1 MKIKVR
7 IAPSPTG
14 NLHIGTA
21 RTALFN
27 WLFARKNA
35 GEFILRIEDTDIER
49 SDKKYED
56 NIIKSLRWLGLDW
69 DGDIYR
75 QSERLD
81 IYEERIGQLID
92 SGKAFWC
99 HHGKE
104 ELENEQK
111 EQASKREAP
120 RHICEHKKTELG
132 KQKGQ
137 IIRLAVDESSN
148 RVISFNDEIRG
159 TIEWEEHLFGDFSLA
174 KDFRTPLYNFAVAVD
189 DIDMAI
195 SHIIRGEDHI
205 SNTPKQILIYEAF
218 GVKPPVFA
226 HLPLILASDRTKL
239 SKRHGATS
247 IEEYQNDYLPEAL
260 VNFMGFIGYTYG
272 KEIINKEEMAEEFEL
287 KKVHKSGAI
296 FDIKKLNW
304 LNARYIK
311 DLGIDKLRNLTGVK
325 EIPEKALPLIT
336 ERLEKLSDVNNFDY
350 LWQEPDY
357 PTELLKWKNFDYPD
371 VRNSLEKTKLILKG
385 LEVGK
390 DGAKEGLRIL
400 LDGLAK
406 ELGDPSAPLGAG
418 RGLVYWPLRVALTG
432 RDKSPDPVDVAFV
445 LGNEKTL
452 ERVEKAIKK
461 TISS

>member
-21 RTALFN
+21 RTAFFN
-27 WLFARKNA
+27 WLFARKNG
-35 GEFILRIEDTDIER
+35 GEFILRIEDTDLER

-81 IYEERIGQLID
+81 IYEKYIRQLLD

-111 EQASKREAP
+111 EQTLRKEPP
-120 RHICEHKKTELG
+120 RHICGYKKTELG

-137 IIRLAVDESSN
+137 IIRLAVDENSN
-148 RVISFNDEIRG
+148 RVIGFNDEIRG
-159 TIEWEEHLFGDFSLA
+159 AIEWEEHLFGDFSLA
-174 KDFRTPLYNFAVAVD
+174 KDFRTPLYNFAVVID
-189 DIDMAI
+189 DIDMSI
-195 SHIIRGEDHI
+195 SHVIRGEDHI
-205 SNTPKQILIYEAF
+205 SNTPKQILIYEAL

-226 HLPLILASDRTKL
+226 HLPLILSSDRTKL

-247 IEEYQNDYLPEAL
+247 VEEYKNDYLPEAL

-272 KEIINKEEMAEEFEL
+272 KEIISKEEMAEQFEL
-287 KKVHKSGAI
+287 KKVHKSGAV

-304 LNARYIK
+304 LNAQYIK
-311 DLGIDKLRNLTGVK
+311 SLDIEKLRNLTGVR
-325 EIPEKALPLIT
+325 EIPEKAVPLIT
-336 ERLEKLSDVNNFDY
+336 ERLEKLSDVKGFDY

-357 PTELLKWKNFDYPD
+357 PKELLKWKNFDYPD
-371 VRNSLEKTKLILKG
+371 IQNSLENTKLILNG
-385 LEVGK
+385 LDAGK
-390 DGAKEGLRIL
+390 YEAKEGLRIV

-432 RDKSPDPVDVAFV
+432 MEKSPDPVDVAFV
-445 LGNEKTL
+445 LGKEKTL
-452 ERVEKAIKK
+452 ERVKNAINKI
-461 TISS
+461 ISS

>member
-174 KDFRTPLYNFAVAVD
+174 KDFRTPLYIFA
-189 DIDMAI
+189 
-195 SHIIRGEDHI
+195 E
-205 SNTPKQILIYEAF
+205 
-218 GVKPPVFA
+218 
-226 HLPLILASDRTKL
+226 
-239 SKRHGATS
+239 
-247 IEEYQNDYLPEAL
+247 
-260 VNFMGFIGYTYG
+260 
-272 KEIINKEEMAEEFEL
+272 
-287 KKVHKSGAI
+287 
-296 FDIKKLNW
+296 
-304 LNARYIK
+304 
-311 DLGIDKLRNLTGVK
+311 
-325 EIPEKALPLIT
+325 
-336 ERLEKLSDVNNFDY
+336 
-350 LWQEPDY
+350 
-357 PTELLKWKNFDYPD
+357 
-371 VRNSLEKTKLILKG
+371 
-385 LEVGK
+385 
-390 DGAKEGLRIL
+390 
-400 LDGLAK
+400 
-406 ELGDPSAPLGAG
+406 
-418 RGLVYWPLRVALTG
+418 
-432 RDKSPDPVDVAFV
+432 
-445 LGNEKTL
+445 
-452 ERVEKAIKK
+452 
-461 TISS
+461 

>member
-1 MKIKVR
+1 MKIKTR

-21 RTALFN
+21 RTAFFN
-27 WLFARKNA
+27 WLFAKKNG
-35 GEFILRIEDTDIER
+35 GEFILRIEDTDLER

-81 IYEERIGQLID
+81 IYEKHIRQLLD
-92 SGKAFWC
+92 SGRAFWC

-111 EQASKREAP
+111 EQTYKKEAP
-120 RHICEHKKTELG
+120 RHICEHRKNELG

-137 IIRLAVDESSN
+137 IIRLAVDENSN
-148 RVISFNDEIRG
+148 RVISFDDEIRG
-159 TIEWEEHLFGDFSLA
+159 AIKWEENLFGDFSLA
-174 KDFRTPLYNFAVAVD
+174 KDFRTPLYNFAVVVD

-205 SNTPKQILIYEAF
+205 SNTPKQILIYEAL

-226 HLPLILASDRTKL
+226 HLPLILSPDRTKL
-239 SKRHGATS
+239 SKRHGVIS
-247 IEEYQNDYLPEAL
+247 VEEYKNDYLPEAL
-260 VNFMGFIGYTYG
+260 LNFMGFIGYTYS
-272 KEIINKEEMAEEFEL
+272 KEIISKEEMSEEFEL
-287 KKVHKSGAI
+287 KKVHKSGAV

-311 DLGIDKLRNLTGVK
+311 NLGINKLINLTGIEEVT
-325 EIPEKALPLIT
+325 EKAVPLIT
-336 ERLEKLSDVNNFDY
+336 ERLEKLSDVKNFNY

-357 PTELLKWKNFDYPD
+357 SRELLKWKNFDYPG
-371 VRNSLEKTKLILKG
+371 VRDSLEKTRLVLERLDDENDDFKG
-385 LEVGK
+385 V
-390 DGAKEGLRIL
+390 LRIS
-400 LDGLAK
+400 LDELAK
-406 ELGDPSAPLGAG
+406 ELGD

-432 RDKSPDPVDVAFV
+432 REKSPDPVDVAFV
-445 LGNEKTL
+445 IGKEKTL
-452 ERVEKAIKK
+452 ERIKNAINK
-461 TISS
+461 IVYP

>member
-1 MKIKVR
+1 MKIKTR

-21 RTALFN
+21 RTAFFN
-27 WLFARKNA
+27 WLFAKKNG
-35 GEFILRIEDTDIER
+35 GEFILRIEDTDLER

-81 IYEERIGQLID
+81 IYEKHIRQLLD
-92 SGKAFWC
+92 SGRAFWC

-111 EQASKREAP
+111 EQTYKKEAP
-120 RHICEHKKTELG
+120 RHICEHRKNELG

-137 IIRLAVDESSN
+137 IIRLAVDENSN
-148 RVISFNDEIRG
+148 RVISFDDEIRG
-159 TIEWEEHLFGDFSLA
+159 AIKWEENLFGDFSLA
-174 KDFRTPLYNFAVAVD
+174 KDFRTPLYNFAVVVD

-205 SNTPKQILIYEAF
+205 SNTPKQILIYEAL

-226 HLPLILASDRTKL
+226 HLPLILSPDRTKL
-239 SKRHGATS
+239 SKRHGVIS
-247 IEEYQNDYLPEAL
+247 VEEYKNDYLPEAL
-260 VNFMGFIGYTYG
+260 LNFMGFIGYTYS
-272 KEIINKEEMAEEFEL
+272 KEIISKEEMSEEFEL
-287 KKVHKSGAI
+287 KKVHKSGAV

-311 DLGIDKLRNLTGVK
+311 NLGIDKLINLTGIEEVT
-325 EIPEKALPLIT
+325 EKAVPLIT
-336 ERLEKLSDVNNFDY
+336 ERLEKLSDVKNFNY

-357 PTELLKWKNFDYPD
+357 SRELLKWKNFDYPG
-371 VRNSLEKTKLILKG
+371 VRDSLEKTRLVLERLDDENDDFKG
-385 LEVGK
+385 V
-390 DGAKEGLRIL
+390 LRIS
-400 LDGLAK
+400 LDELAK
-406 ELGDPSAPLGAG
+406 ELGD

-432 RDKSPDPVDVAFV
+432 REKSPDPVDVAFV
-445 LGNEKTL
+445 IGKEKTL
-452 ERVEKAIKK
+452 ERIKNAINK
-461 TISS
+461 IVYP

>member
-1 MKIKVR
+1 MKIKTR

-21 RTALFN
+21 RTAFFN
-27 WLFARKNA
+27 WLFAKKNG
-35 GEFILRIEDTDIER
+35 GEFILRIEDTDLER

-81 IYEERIGQLID
+81 IYEKHIRQLLD
-92 SGKAFWC
+92 SGRAFWC

-111 EQASKREAP
+111 EQTYKKEAP
-120 RHICEHKKTELG
+120 RHICEHRKNELG

-137 IIRLAVDESSN
+137 IIRLAVDENSN
-148 RVISFNDEIRG
+148 RVISFDDEIRG
-159 TIEWEEHLFGDFSLA
+159 AIKWEENLFGDFSLA
-174 KDFRTPLYNFAVAVD
+174 KDFRTPLYNFAVVVD

-205 SNTPKQILIYEAF
+205 SNTPKQILIYEAL

-226 HLPLILASDRTKL
+226 HLPLILSPDRTKL

-247 IEEYQNDYLPEAL
+247 VEEYKNDYLPEAL
-260 VNFMGFIGYTYG
+260 LNFMGFIGYTYS
-272 KEIINKEEMAEEFEL
+272 KEIISKEEMSEEFEL
-287 KKVHKSGAI
+287 KKVHKSGAV

-311 DLGIDKLRNLTGVK
+311 NLGIEKLRNLTGIEEVT
-325 EIPEKALPLIT
+325 EKAVPLIT
-336 ERLEKLSDVNNFDY
+336 ERLEKLSDVKNFNY

-357 PTELLKWKNFDYPD
+357 SRELLKWKNFNYPG
-371 VRNSLEKTKLILKG
+371 VRDSLEKTRLVLERLDDENNDFKG
-385 LEVGK
+385 
-390 DGAKEGLRIL
+390 GLRIS
-400 LDGLAK
+400 LDELAK
-406 ELGDPSAPLGAG
+406 ELGD

-432 RDKSPDPVDVAFV
+432 REKSPDPVDVAFV
-445 LGNEKTL
+445 IGKEKTL
-452 ERVEKAIKK
+452 ERIKNAINK
-461 TISS
+461 IVYP

>member
-1 MKIKVR
+1 MKIKTR

-21 RTALFN
+21 RTAFFN
-27 WLFARKNA
+27 WLFAKKNG
-35 GEFILRIEDTDIER
+35 GEFILRIEDTDLER

-81 IYEERIGQLID
+81 IYEKHIRQLLD
-92 SGKAFWC
+92 SGRAFWC

-111 EQASKREAP
+111 EQTYKKEAP
-120 RHICEHKKTELG
+120 RHICEHRKNELG

-137 IIRLAVDESSN
+137 IIRLAVDENSN
-148 RVISFNDEIRG
+148 RVISFDDEIRG
-159 TIEWEEHLFGDFSLA
+159 AIKWEENLFGDFSLA
-174 KDFRTPLYNFAVAVD
+174 KDFRTPLYNFAVVVD

-205 SNTPKQILIYEAF
+205 SNTPKQILIYEAL

-226 HLPLILASDRTKL
+226 HLPLILSPDRTKL
-239 SKRHGATS
+239 SKRHGVIS
-247 IEEYQNDYLPEAL
+247 VEEYKNDYLPEAL
-260 VNFMGFIGYTYG
+260 LNFMGFIGYTYS
-272 KEIINKEEMAEEFEL
+272 KEIISKEEMSEEFEL
-287 KKVHKSGAI
+287 KKVHKSGAV

-311 DLGIDKLRNLTGVK
+311 NLGINKLINLTGIEEVT
-325 EIPEKALPLIT
+325 EKAVPLIT
-336 ERLEKLSDVNNFDY
+336 ERLEKLSDVKNFNY

-357 PTELLKWKNFDYPD
+357 SRELLKWKNFDYPG
-371 VRNSLEKTKLILKG
+371 VRDSLEKTRLVLERLDDENNDFKG
-385 LEVGK
+385 
-390 DGAKEGLRIL
+390 GLRIS
-400 LDGLAK
+400 LDELAK
-406 ELGDPSAPLGAG
+406 ELGD

-432 RDKSPDPVDVAFV
+432 REKSPDPVDVAFV
-445 LGNEKTL
+445 IGKEKTL
-452 ERVEKAIKK
+452 ERIKNAINK
-461 TISS
+461 IVYP